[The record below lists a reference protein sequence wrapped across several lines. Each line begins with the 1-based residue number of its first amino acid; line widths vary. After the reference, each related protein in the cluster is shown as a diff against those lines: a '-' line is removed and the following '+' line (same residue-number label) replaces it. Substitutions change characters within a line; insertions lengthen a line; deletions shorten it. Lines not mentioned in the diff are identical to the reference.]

1 MAHFA
6 EIDDDN
12 IVLRVLVV
20 HNDDEH
26 RGQEFLADDLGLGG
40 TWIQTSYNTFG
51 GKHYDPATG
60 LEDSKPQLRY
70 NYAGYDFTYDRE
82 NDAFIPPPLYPSFV
96 LNETTMRYEPPIP
109 YPTGKKGG
117 PTRYKWD
124 EENGNWLDLWDT
136 SDALSQH
143 NPDSKYYLED
153 VVKYEDPDY
162 PFEDYPQ
169 KW

>member
-1 MAHFA
+1 MSYFA
-6 EIDDDN
+6 KVVDNKVVNVIAAEQDFIDQYDD
-12 IVLRVLVV
+12 
-20 HNDDEH
+20 
-26 RGQEFLADDLGLGG
+26 G
-40 TWIQTSYNTFG
+40 TGVGEWIQTSYNTFG
-51 GKHYDPATG
+51 GKHYDPVTG
-60 LEDSKPQLRY
+60 LEDGKPQLRY

-82 NDAFIPPPLYPSFV
+82 NDAFITPPLYPSFV